1 MFQEMQPRDIKEKKL
16 VQHPKISF
24 VYYYGKEYS
33 CLQHPELARM
43 NRGAIRQ
50 HIEGKKHRLNFDTGE
65 PLRATE
71 NISANLYEHVKK
83 WPIQET
89 TKTGPDNVSFWEFK
103 DQLEA
108 IFQIKDPEITVLL
121 LEYCFEEEL
130 SNRIYRRLTLR
141 DIRRD
146 IEADA
151 KKNQLIDSIN
161 L

>member
-1 MFQEMQPRDIKEKKL
+1 MQPHDVKVKKL
-16 VQHPKISF
+16 IQHPKISF

-71 NISANLYEHVKK
+71 NIPANLYEHVKK

-103 DQLEA
+103 EKLDA
-108 IFQIKDPEITVLL
+108 IFQTKDPEIAVLL
-121 LEYCFEEEL
+121 IENCFEGEL
-130 SNRIYRRLTLR
+130 INRIYRLLTLR
-141 DIRRD
+141 NNRRY
-146 IEADA
+146 IESQHQKAPV
-151 KKNQLIDSIN
+151 N
-161 L
+161 

>member
-1 MFQEMQPRDIKEKKL
+1 MQQHDVKVKKL

-50 HIEGKKHRLNFDTGE
+50 HIQGKKHRLNFDTGE

-89 TKTGPDNVSFWEFK
+89 TKTGTDNVSFWEFK
-103 DQLEA
+103 EKLDA
-108 IFQIKDPEITVLL
+108 IFQTKDPEIAVLL
-121 LEYCFEEEL
+121 IENCFEGEL
-130 SNRIYRRLTLR
+130 INRIHRLLTIRNSRRYL
-141 DIRRD
+141 
-146 IEADA
+146 ESQHQ
-151 KKNQLIDSIN
+151 KESVN
-161 L
+161 

>member
-1 MFQEMQPRDIKEKKL
+1 MQPHDIKEKKL

-71 NISANLYEHVKK
+71 NISANLYKHVKK

-89 TKTGPDNVSFWEFK
+89 IKTGTDNVSFWEFK

-108 IFQIKDPEITVLL
+108 IFQIKDREAAFLL
-121 LEYCFEEEL
+121 IQYCFEGKL
-130 SNRIYRRLTLR
+130 SVRIHASLEARNFRRYYENKYKK
-141 DIRRD
+141 DIM
-146 IEADA
+146 E
-151 KKNQLIDSIN
+151 
-161 L
+161 

>member
-1 MFQEMQPRDIKEKKL
+1 MFQEMQPHDVIVKKL

-24 VYYYGKEYS
+24 VYHCGKEYS

-50 HIEGKKHRLNFDTGE
+50 HIQGKKHRLNFDTGE

-71 NISANLYEHVKK
+71 NIPANLNEHVKK

-103 DQLEA
+103 DQVEA
-108 IFQIKDPEITVLL
+108 VFQIKDPEIAFLL
-121 LEYCFEEEL
+121 IEYCFKGEL
-130 SNRIYRRLTLR
+130 RTRIYR
-141 DIRRD
+141 
-146 IEADA
+146 
-151 KKNQLIDSIN
+151 QLINRNNRRYIGSQHQKESVN
-161 L
+161 

>member
-1 MFQEMQPRDIKEKKL
+1 MQPHDVKVKKL
-16 VQHPKISF
+16 IQHPKISF

-50 HIEGKKHRLNFDTGE
+50 HIQGKKHRLNFDTGE

-71 NISANLYEHVKK
+71 NIPANLYEHVKK

-103 DQLEA
+103 EKLDA
-108 IFQIKDPEITVLL
+108 IFQTKDPEIAVLL
-121 LEYCFEEEL
+121 IENCFEGEL
-130 SNRIYRRLTLR
+130 INRIYRLLTVR
-141 DIRRD
+141 NNRRY
-146 IEADA
+146 IESQHQ
-151 KKNQLIDSIN
+151 KESVN
-161 L
+161 